1 MADQVL
7 VDYKVEIGQLKARM
21 KEVETSMRG
30 AGDAGKKSMKDVEGG
45 MFNVSKI
52 GSSLKDQFTDLGKGL
67 AAAFAVTSVINF
79 AKTTISSFDAAAQA
93 EAKLL
98 NALNG
103 RRDIQE
109 ELIKQAS
116 EIESRTI
123 IPDEAIVQNQAFL
136 AAQGLTVE
144 QIKKTI
150 EAAVQLSAVTGE
162 DLASSTQKLAGT
174 YEGVVGRLGK
184 LDSAFTKLS
193 KEQLANGGAID
204 LVNSKYKGF
213 AETAAQTGTGPL
225 KQLENQ
231 FDNLKEKIGAQLVGG
246 INNVIEVFSV
256 FVGAADDGLTALQS
270 LGNSAGE
277 TNKVFKGTKEQLKEA
292 GEALVSFSILQKEQQ
307 IATLEAQDV
316 NADKAKEQLAQ
327 LKQNFKELNEV
338 KKEETKKDTENTDK
352 QLNSLELLIARQ
364 GELKKQLE
372 LQAISGTLNNE
383 VLKEYN
389 DITEKLT
396 KAQELLKNATD
407 PVLNNIQSQAEVTAE
422 TNKAIEKDLSDL
434 SDFKVDTSDKDLE
447 NAQKNSEFV
456 IDLSK
461 KTNKAIQKLD
471 EGTAEQKKQLRDAE
485 FQASQEILTAFQ
497 DINQA
502 ALNTELS
509 NLQEQLDSK
518 QITQEQFDARSR
530 AAKREAAENDKA
542 IAIFQTTINTAAAIV
557 KMLAD
562 PGGVAGVILSI
573 AAGIAGFAQIALI
586 QSQPIPAFA
595 MGTEYVKRG
604 KNKPGRDT
612 IPALL
617 NEGEAIIQTEQ
628 NSKYPGLAAAWN
640 GGSLDKYIL
649 SNYVVPAIKEY
660 QRNQDSKASEGF
672 ANEIAKAIVLNQ
684 KGFYDGNILDGLKKG
699 RSLQKEQTEVLKR
712 LLTKRSDLNQ
722 YRF

>member
-1 MADQVL
+1 MSDSVI

-21 KEVETSMRG
+21 KEVESSMRG

-52 GSSLKDQFTDLGKGL
+52 GSSLKEQFTDLGKGL

-79 AKTTISSFDAAAQA
+79 AKSTISSFDAAAQA

-213 AETAAQTGTGPL
+213 AETAAETGTGPL

-372 LQAISGTLNNE
+372 LQSISGALNNE
-383 VLKEYN
+383 VLREYN

-434 SDFKVDTSDKDLE
+434 SDFKVDTADKDLE
-447 NAQKNSEFV
+447 NAQKNSEAV

-461 KTNKAIQKLD
+461 QTNAAIQKLD
-471 EGTAEQKKQLRDAE
+471 EDTAEQKKQLRDAE

-509 NLQEQLDSK
+509 NLQEQLDAK
-518 QITQEQFDARSR
+518 QITQEQFDARAK
-530 AAKREAAENDKA
+530 AAKRKAAEDDKA
-542 IAIFQTTINTAAAIV
+542 LAIFQTIINTAAAV
-557 KMLAD
+557 AKALPNVFLSTLAAAL
-562 PGGVAGVILSI
+562 GLIQLGV
-573 AAGIAGFAQIALI
+573 I

-617 NEGEAIIQTEQ
+617 NEGEAIIQTDQ

-640 GGSLDKYIL
+640 GGNLDKYIL

-660 QRNQDSKASEGF
+660 QRNQESKMNEGF

-712 LLTKRSDLNQ
+712 LLTQRSDLNQ